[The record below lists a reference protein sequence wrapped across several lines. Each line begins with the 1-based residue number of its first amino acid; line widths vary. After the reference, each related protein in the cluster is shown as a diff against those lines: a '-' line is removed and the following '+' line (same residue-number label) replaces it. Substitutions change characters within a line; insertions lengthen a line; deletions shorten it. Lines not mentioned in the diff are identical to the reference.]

1 MLTKTIIKKI
11 DDSYLVIKR
20 QKNIIDNCIEIVDSQ
35 NNLSKEELLKELSM
49 TEKEF
54 NELNNLERY
63 YTLGYL
69 QDEELFQEEGEVI
82 DKIEEWLESICDLD
96 FVEVA
101 IEKFVKN
108 KEAVER
114 FLKDTNSG
122 DDVRK
127 VIKKLEEYY

>member
-54 NELNNLERY
+54 NELDNLERY
-63 YTLGYL
+63 YTLEYL
-69 QDEELFQEEGEVI
+69 QDEELFQEEGEVM
-82 DKIEEWLESICDLD
+82 DKIEEWLKSICDLD

-101 IEKFVKN
+101 IEKFVRN